1 MDLCIFLEHALV
13 RVAGQMHC
21 TGPDARR
28 ACLPSLT
35 SHILRFPQ
43 LHTSH
48 MYHEASHHFKTYGI
62 DAQGLSLN
70 LANMMKQ
77 KESAVTGLT
86 KGIEG
91 LFKKNKV
98 TYAKGWGRLLGGGQV
113 EVSKA
118 DGSKDVLRGK
128 HIILATGS
136 DVAAIPNVPIDEERI
151 VSSTGA
157 LSLKEVPKRLIVIGA
172 GVIGLEMGS
181 VWSRLGSE
189 VTVVEF
195 MDAPA
200 SFADSEIARTF
211 KRSLEKQ
218 GLKFMLKTAVKRAEQ
233 KGDTV
238 ALEVAPAQGGDAKT
252 LEADVVLVSVGR
264 KPYTEVRGG

>member
-1 MDLCIFLEHALV
+1 
-13 RVAGQMHC
+13 
-21 TGPDARR
+21 
-28 ACLPSLT
+28 
-35 SHILRFPQ
+35 
-43 LHTSH
+43 
-48 MYHEASHHFKTYGI
+48 
-62 DAQGLSLN
+62 
-70 LANMMKQ
+70 
-77 KESAVTGLT
+77 
-86 KGIEG
+86 
-91 LFKKNKV
+91 
-98 TYAKGWGRLLGGGQV
+98 
-113 EVSKA
+113 
-118 DGSKDVLRGK
+118 
-128 HIILATGS
+128 
-136 DVAAIPNVPIDEERI
+136 
-151 VSSTGA
+151 
-157 LSLKEVPKRLIVIGA
+157 
-172 GVIGLEMGS
+172 MGS

-264 KPYTEVRGG
+264 KPYTEGLGLDKVGVKTDNKGRVLVDDHFKTNVDGIYAIGDVIPGPMLAHKAEEDGVACVELIAGKAGHVNYDTVPNIIYTDPELAYVGKTEEQVKAISRARAVDTTDGMVKMISDAKTDKLLGVHILGPNAGELIAECVLAMEYGGSAEDIARTCHGHPTLSEAVKEAALATYFKPIHM